1 MRSTTFSILK
11 ALAII
16 LVVLAHAAAP
26 TYLSRFAY
34 MVGVPAFFVLS
45 GFFFRWDNLERPSE
59 FIVRR
64 IKRLYIP
71 FIKWGIVLLL
81 LHNWFFQIGFLSE
94 IYGNAEGGVTHP
106 YDWIQSAQ
114 HLWSMVFNMSG
125 YDPFLAGAFWF
136 FRSLLLANIAFLLL
150 LKASRKFSFLKSPI
164 LQTTSVVALAFLLAL
179 WQSGMGLHI
188 TGVAQG
194 GYRELMGIV
203 LMGIGFLL
211 RQVEDSPQ
219 TGIWKNSIVM
229 FAVSLIVLLVL
240 VSVYPVSMAAK
251 PASMLSVLLLALAGT
266 ASFVC
271 LRATAQIIEKYSS
284 KYSKHL
290 QFIGENTLYILLFHL
305 IAFKLVSM
313 IKVSVYG
320 LDWEMIGGHP
330 VVQHEVGDY
339 FWILYAIV
347 GVYIP
352 LIPIAVWKVVNGEHE
367 FNLLNPK
374 DWLRIFVRIGVMTY
388 RGFRAILRGLYNFI
402 INLGKNIKFI
412 VIKIWET
419 TSPKEN

>member
-94 IYGNAEGGVTHP
+94 IHGNAEEGVTHP
-106 YDWIQSAQ
+106 YGLIESIQ

-164 LQTTSVVALAFLLAL
+164 LQITSVVALAFLLAL

-271 LRATAQIIEKYSS
+271 LRATAQLIEKYSS

-290 QFIGENTLYILLFHL
+290 QFIGENTLSILLFHL
-305 IAFKLVSM
+305 IAFKLISM

-320 LDWEMIGGHP
+320 LDWEMMGGHP

-367 FNLLNPK
+367 FNALNPN

-388 RGFRAILRGLYNFI
+388 RGFRATLRGLYNFI

>member
-34 MVGVPAFFVLS
+34 MVGVPAFFILS

-94 IYGNAEGGVTHP
+94 IHGNAEGGVTHP
-106 YDWIQSAQ
+106 YGLIESIQ

-150 LKASRKFSFLKSPI
+150 LKGRKFSFLKSPI

-203 LMGIGFLL
+203 LIGIGFLL
-211 RQVEDSPQ
+211 RQLEDSPQ
-219 TGIWKNSIVM
+219 TEFGKNSIVM

-271 LRATAQIIEKYSS
+271 LRATAQLIEKYSS

-290 QFIGENTLYILLFHL
+290 QFIGENTLSILLFHL

-320 LDWEMIGGHP
+320 LDWQMIGGHP

>member
-94 IYGNAEGGVTHP
+94 IHGNAEEGVTHP
-106 YDWIQSAQ
+106 YGLIESIQ

-164 LQTTSVVALAFLLAL
+164 LQITSVVALAFLLAL

-271 LRATAQIIEKYSS
+271 LRATAQLIEKYSS

-290 QFIGENTLYILLFHL
+290 QFIGENTLSILLFHL
-305 IAFKLVSM
+305 IAFKLISM

-320 LDWEMIGGHP
+320 LDWEMMGGHP

-367 FNLLNPK
+367 FNALNPN

-388 RGFRAILRGLYNFI
+388 RGFRATLRLSLI
-402 INLGKNIKFI
+402 HI
-412 VIKIWET
+412 
-419 TSPKEN
+419 

>member
-59 FIVRR
+59 LIVRR

-106 YDWIQSAQ
+106 YDWLQSAQ

-150 LKASRKFSFLKSPI
+150 LKASRKFSFLKSSI

-229 FAVSLIVLLVL
+229 FAASLIVLLVL

-266 ASFVC
+266 ASFMC
-271 LRATAQIIEKYSS
+271 LRATAQLIEKYSS

-290 QFIGENTLYILLFHL
+290 QFIGENTLSILLFHL
-305 IAFKLVSM
+305 IAFKLISM

-402 INLGKNIKFI
+402 VNLGKNIKFI

>member
-71 FIKWGIVLLL
+71 FIKWGIILLL

-136 FRSLLLANIAFLLL
+136 FRSLLLANIVFLLL

-271 LRATAQIIEKYSS
+271 LRATAQLIEKYSS

-367 FNLLNPK
+367 FNLLNPN
-374 DWLRIFVRIGVMTY
+374 DWLRILVRIGVMTY

>member
-81 LHNWFFQIGFLSE
+81 LHNWFFPIGFLSE

-106 YDWIQSAQ
+106 YDWLQSAQ

-150 LKASRKFSFLKSPI
+150 LKASRKFSFLKSSI

-271 LRATAQIIEKYSS
+271 LRATAQLIEKYSS

-290 QFIGENTLYILLFHL
+290 QFIGENTLSILLFHL
-305 IAFKLVSM
+305 IAFKLISM

-320 LDWEMIGGHP
+320 LDWEMMGGHP

-367 FNLLNPK
+367 FNALNPN

-388 RGFRAILRGLYNFI
+388 RGFRATLRGLYNFI

>member
-1 MRSTTFSILK
+1 
-11 ALAII
+11 
-16 LVVLAHAAAP
+16 
-26 TYLSRFAY
+26 
-34 MVGVPAFFVLS
+34 
-45 GFFFRWDNLERPSE
+45 
-59 FIVRR
+59 
-64 IKRLYIP
+64 
-71 FIKWGIVLLL
+71 
-81 LHNWFFQIGFLSE
+81 
-94 IYGNAEGGVTHP
+94 
-106 YDWIQSAQ
+106 
-114 HLWSMVFNMSG
+114 
-125 YDPFLAGAFWF
+125 
-136 FRSLLLANIAFLLL
+136 
-150 LKASRKFSFLKSPI
+150 
-164 LQTTSVVALAFLLAL
+164 
-179 WQSGMGLHI
+179 
-188 TGVAQG
+188 
-194 GYRELMGIV
+194 
-203 LMGIGFLL
+203 
-211 RQVEDSPQ
+211 
-219 TGIWKNSIVM
+219 
-229 FAVSLIVLLVL
+229 
-240 VSVYPVSMAAK
+240 MAAK

-271 LRATAQIIEKYSS
+271 LRATAQLIEKYSS

-290 QFIGENTLYILLFHL
+290 QFIGENTLSILLFHL

-320 LDWEMIGGHP
+320 LDWQMIGGHP

-352 LIPIAVWKVVNGEHE
+352 LIPIAVWKVVNGEHK

-388 RGFRAILRGLYNFI
+388 RGFRATLRGLYNFI

>member
-71 FIKWGIVLLL
+71 FIKWGIILLL

-94 IYGNAEGGVTHP
+94 NYGNAEGGVTHP
-106 YDWIQSAQ
+106 YDLIQSVQ

-136 FRSLLLANIAFLLL
+136 FRSLLLANIVFLLL

-164 LQTTSVVALAFLLAL
+164 LQTTSVAALAFLLAL

-188 TGVAQG
+188 TGIAQG

-229 FAVSLIVLLVL
+229 FAASLTVLFVL
-240 VSVYPVSMAAK
+240 VAFYPVSMAAK
-251 PASMLSVLLLALAGT
+251 SASMLSVLLLALAGT

-271 LRATAQIIEKYSS
+271 LRATAQLIEKYSS

-290 QFIGENTLYILLFHL
+290 QFIGENTLSILLFHL